1 MGPIRARVDLR
12 QRAAACGGELAG
24 LLLCLMFAAT
34 ERLELLR
41 NSAAGRLV

>member
-1 MGPIRARVDLR
+1 MTPMRKRVGLR
-12 QRAAACGGELAG
+12 RRAAACGGELAG

-41 NSAAGRLV
+41 HGAAGRLA